1 MERLVKW
8 MEKQGERIEML
19 LDFVERLVERVEW
32 LV

>member
-19 LDFVERLVERVEW
+19 LDFVERLVEGVQ
-32 LV
+32 

>member
-8 MEKQGERIEML
+8 MEKQGESIEML

>member
-19 LDFVERLVERVEW
+19 LDFVERLVERVQ
-32 LV
+32 